1 MAIDTIID
9 FDCIPK
15 QNLTT
20 EGILERLKGLERARA
35 IIKLFRENGDD
46 RPPSQMGFELTRSTP
61 EGEEETRLIV
71 VQDLIDEA
79 AELDPMAHHCQ
90 GCPANRSGQPFGCMS
105 FIQYPISGDAER
117 WLIDRLP
124 VPDEPLLWLLLK
136 TGVEE
141 FHYDGSSIR
150 ALRGDQTY
158 FEKPSGLTRRYG
170 EFDFSTDQVF
180 EMLLSVGPIIP
191 NHAGILLLIF
201 HIIPRNLE
209 ADAIMSISPAPPDAL
224 ERYPI
229 RIQPEAD
236 DDSSIAGL
244 KEFFA
249 ALYTAWTLNVRLIVD
264 A

>member
-1 MAIDTIID
+1 
-9 FDCIPK
+9 
-15 QNLTT
+15 
-20 EGILERLKGLERARA
+20 
-35 IIKLFRENGDD
+35 
-46 RPPSQMGFELTRSTP
+46 MGFELTRSTP

-71 VQDLIDEA
+71 VQELIDQA
-79 AELDPMAHHCQ
+79 TELDPLAHHCQ
-90 GCPANRSGQPFGCMS
+90 GCPANRSGQPFGCTG
-105 FIQYPISGDAER
+105 FVQYPVSAAAER

-150 ALRGDQTY
+150 ELRGDQTY
-158 FEKPSGLTRRYG
+158 FEKPAATLRRFG

-209 ADAIMSISPAPPDAL
+209 ADAIMNISPAPPDAL
-224 ERYPI
+224 I
-229 RIQPEAD
+229 RHPLHIQPSGED
-236 DDSSIAGL
+236 DTTISEL
-244 KEFFA
+244 KDFFA